1 MTNPT
6 TTNGGPGEWVVD
18 EVRAIR
24 ATIDAE
30 AGHDIRKIAEQARQ
44 ASEAVRRKYG
54 MNVAEIPKTKTAS

>member
-6 TTNGGPGEWVVD
+6 TTNGGPGESVVD

-30 AGHDIRKIAEQARQ
+30 AGHDIRKLAEQARQ
-44 ASEAVRRKYG
+44 VSEGVRREYG
-54 MNVAEIPKTKTAS
+54 MKVAEIPKARTAS